1 MVPVLVAA
9 GYRVVAPDFIGQTS
23 KQRLAMGKLI
33 FHLKRK
39 KNGQGLANET
49 KS

>member
-23 KQRLAMGKLI
+23 KLRLAMGKAKQIVHFFL
-33 FHLKRK
+33 LQEV
-39 KNGQGLANET
+39 GTGT
-49 KS
+49 Y